1 MSASVGWKWKYYPK
15 YKIFKNIILNLC
27 EITIVEDHLSVC
39 VCVCVFMFPSLANL
53 LEQLGL

>member
-15 YKIFKNIILNLC
+15 YKIFKNIILDLC
-27 EITIVEDHLSVC
+27 EITIVEDHLSLSLS
-39 VCVCVFMFPSLANL
+39 VFMFPSLANL